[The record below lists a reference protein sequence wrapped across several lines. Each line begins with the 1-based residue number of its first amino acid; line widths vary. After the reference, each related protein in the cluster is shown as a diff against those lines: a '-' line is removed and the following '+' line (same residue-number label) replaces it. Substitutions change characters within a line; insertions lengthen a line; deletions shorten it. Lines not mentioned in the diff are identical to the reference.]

1 MTRRQRVV
9 NSLLH
14 RESDII
20 PYHAGFT
27 SQELEK
33 LTAYTGDPD
42 YLSGVGLH
50 MAGIDYGGRPHPI
63 PGQPDFYEDDFG
75 VIWNRSGADKD
86 IGVIDHPVIEDLED
100 FAYTCPVFDGDLFRR
115 EIEALL
121 ANREDRFTYVG
132 LGFSV
137 FERAWS
143 LCGMENVLM
152 GMLAYPDELDRLL
165 DSICE
170 FNLNVISVMLEYPE
184 VDACY
189 FGDDWG
195 QQHGTIM
202 GPDHWRRFIKPR
214 LAKMYRKA
222 KDGGKFIIQHSCGD
236 IHELFPD
243 LIDIG
248 LDCYQTFQPE
258 IYDIEAVK
266 KEFGRH
272 LTFFGGISTQQLLPS
287 APPEVVKSETI
298 RIMHTMGPG
307 GGYIASPTHAVPH
320 DVPPEN
326 ILAMLDVF
334 THQEQYL

>member
-1 MTRRQRVV
+1 
-9 NSLLH
+9 
-14 RESDII
+14 
-20 PYHAGFT
+20 
-27 SQELEK
+27 
-33 LTAYTGDPD
+33 
-42 YLSGVGLH
+42 
-50 MAGIDYGGRPHPI
+50 
-63 PGQPDFYEDDFG
+63 
-75 VIWNRSGADKD
+75 
-86 IGVIDHPVIEDLED
+86 
-100 FAYTCPVFDGDLFRR
+100 
-115 EIEALL
+115 
-121 ANREDRFTYVG
+121 
-132 LGFSV
+132 
-137 FERAWS
+137 
-143 LCGMENVLM
+143 
-152 GMLAYPDELDRLL
+152 
-165 DSICE
+165 
-170 FNLNVISVMLEYPE
+170 MLEYPE

-287 APPEVVKSETI
+287 APAEVVKSETI
-298 RIMHTMGPG
+298 RIMRTMGPG

-334 THQEQYL
+334 THQERYL